1 MDVVWLKRGDIR
13 SHDHGPLATA
23 ASSGRRFIILFV
35 YEPEQLN
42 HHTVHGSHILFC
54 NESLVD
60 LEKRLASLRSKI
72 VEIDDRND
80 SRDINRERFIGVRK
94 VVSVE
99 VQHVTNFQCIS
110 LVSGEITKVLTDIH
124 SESSI
129 ARLLSHQET
138 GHFVSYQRDKRV
150 RRWCRKYAVTFD
162 EFPQTGVTR
171 ALADRD
177 NFSKLYNVFMCQSE
191 HPIITQRQL
200 GSLER
205 LPVVTGVMT
214 PQQLVEAGMMHAE
227 QADDRA
233 ERQHGGETFA
243 LSVLQSFLN
252 HRFQSYSSHISSPG
266 LSWMSCS
273 RLSPY
278 LSFGNVALRRVVQA
292 LTLQQVE
299 ARKRKY
305 SGLASLAAFH
315 SRLRWRSHFIQ
326 KLECE
331 PEMEYRAQ
339 CLAFDK
345 LRAES
350 GDWNECYFVA
360 WTLGRTGYPMVDAC
374 MRSLLKHGWVN
385 FRMRA
390 MLVSFACY
398 NLFLDWKRIAPH
410 LARCFLDYEPGIHYP
425 QLQMQA
431 GTTGI
436 NAMRVYNVVK
446 QAKDQDPMGEFI
458 RKYVPELTS
467 VPSKYIHE
475 PHLMSSKLQQ
485 EYKVIITPSEK
496 EGTTS
501 SDGNGK
507 IIKAL
512 YWYPTPIVDADAMAK
527 ESKAKVNAIRK
538 ARDTKAQAKAVFV
551 KHGSRMKRT
560 SDFLKEK
567 NKGKEQGQTSIRKAV
582 KDTDT
587 ATRDVFERKEAT
599 PSKRWKQQQ
608 QQRGGDVVNGDSDN
622 KLRQQTLKEMT
633 AHSLNPNSFQHSSSG
648 LDKSALA
655 KPVVPE
661 IDVSWICNTCTLVNT
676 KPFAPVCEVCETPRV
691 STHAIS

>member
-1 MDVVWLKRGDIR
+1 MGTW
-13 SHDHGPLATA
+13 
-23 ASSGRRFIILFV
+23 
-35 YEPEQLN
+35 
-42 HHTVHGSHILFC
+42 
-54 NESLVD
+54 
-60 LEKRLASLRSKI
+60 LRSLQGFA
-72 VEIDDRND
+72 
-80 SRDINRERFIGVRK
+80 SR
-94 VVSVE
+94 
-99 VQHVTNFQCIS
+99 
-110 LVSGEITKVLTDIH
+110 IH
-124 SESSI
+124 
-129 ARLLSHQET
+129 
-138 GHFVSYQRDKRV
+138 
-150 RRWCRKYAVTFD
+150 
-162 EFPQTGVTR
+162 
-171 ALADRD
+171 
-177 NFSKLYNVFMCQSE
+177 
-191 HPIITQRQL
+191 
-200 GSLER
+200 
-205 LPVVTGVMT
+205 
-214 PQQLVEAGMMHAE
+214 
-227 QADDRA
+227 
-233 ERQHGGETFA
+233 
-243 LSVLQSFLN
+243 
-252 HRFQSYSSHISSPG
+252 
-266 LSWMSCS
+266 
-273 RLSPY
+273 
-278 LSFGNVALRRVVQA
+278 
-292 LTLQQVE
+292 
-299 ARKRKY
+299 
-305 SGLASLAAFH
+305 
-315 SRLRWRSHFIQ
+315 WRSHFIQ
-326 KLECE
+326 KLESE
-331 PEMEYRAQ
+331 PFIEKRDLCSSYQ
-339 CLAFDK
+339 H
-345 LRAES
+345 LRRQLN
-350 GDWNECYFVA
+350 DWDENKYIA
-360 WTLGRTGYPMVDAC
+360 WSTGTTGYPFVDAC
-374 MRSLLKHGWVN
+374 MRCLIEHGWIN

-390 MLVSFACY
+390 MLVSFATY
-398 NLFLDWKRIAPH
+398 NLWLDWKRIAPH
-410 LARCFLDYEPGIHYP
+410 LARVFLDYEPGIHYP

-496 EGTTS
+496 EVTTS
-501 SDGNGK
+501 SDRNGK
-507 IIKAL
+507 KIKTL

-567 NKGKEQGQTSIRKAV
+567 NKGKDQGQTSIRKAV
-582 KDTDT
+582 KATDT

-608 QQRGGDVVNGDSDN
+608 QQQQRGGDVVNGDSNN

-633 AHSLNPNSFQHSSSG
+633 AHSLDPNSFQHSSSG